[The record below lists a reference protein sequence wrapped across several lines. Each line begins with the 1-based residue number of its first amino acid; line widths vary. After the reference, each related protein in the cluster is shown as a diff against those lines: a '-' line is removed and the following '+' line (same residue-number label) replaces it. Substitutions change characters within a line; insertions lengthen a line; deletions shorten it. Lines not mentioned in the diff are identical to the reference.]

1 MANRIVID
9 TRVKVLNLNN
19 KKPLQANACKSFYF
33 FKYGGPSR
41 T

>member
-9 TRVKVLNLNN
+9 TRVKVLNLDN
-19 KKPLQANACKSFYF
+19 KKPLQANDCKVFLL
-33 FKYGGPSR
+33 FKFGGPSR